1 MLYINRVSGWRHRK
15 DDPAEICPKE
25 FLEIRSWEILREKA
39 LDCARDIVCM
49 TFGKVISPDIV
60 PTTSVV
66 RACAV
71 CRATWEHSFEMCV
84 EFGVIVGG
92 NACVID
98 ELIANDG

>member
-1 MLYINRVSGWRHRK
+1 MLNINRVSGWSNRK

-39 LDCARDIVCM
+39 LHCGLDLGAM
-49 TFGKVISPDIV
+49 TFVKAITPDIV

-71 CRATWEHSFEMCV
+71 
-84 EFGVIVGG
+84 
-92 NACVID
+92 
-98 ELIANDG
+98 

>member
-1 MLYINRVSGWRHRK
+1 MLNINRVSGWRHRK

-39 LDCARDIVCM
+39 LNCGRDLSAM
-49 TFGKVISPDIV
+49 TFVKAITPDIV
-60 PTTSVV
+60 PTNSVV
-66 RACAV
+66 RMAAF
-71 CRATWEHSFEMCV
+71 RATWEHSFEMCV

-98 ELIANDG
+98 ELVANDG